1 MKQLKNSWYIAI
13 KELKIFSSDR
23 AALIFSI
30 VFPFFFVTLFYFLFQ
45 GAGAQDTRYTLYI
58 TTQEATG
65 SLSYNIVSSLQTTDV
80 PALKPGQPEIVWIQD
95 YNDARAQLDQKKIKG
110 FMSFPADFT
119 QNVYTGKPAALD
131 VIVDP
136 ANQDV
141 RAALNGMAQGLAA
154 DIAAREV
161 EAGAAAALLAQN
173 GKSADISAVVAQIYG
188 GSVAASADLIQ
199 SAVQQVGEVKA
210 SNPANWVIPGYLVM
224 FVFFT
229 AALSAERL
237 VRERQNQTLERLL
250 ASSVSRNSIL
260 GGIYLGTVLKGLVQI
275 IIFWGVG
282 IFLYHLQLGSEPIVV
297 ILISLLVTLMAA
309 AFSLMLGT
317 LVKTERAASSIGVLS
332 SLILAPLGG
341 CWWPLF
347 ITPKWMQ
354 NMALF
359 TPHGWAT
366 TSFNKLLLYGG
377 NFHDV
382 IPGMLALAGFGLAF
396 AVIAV
401 MRFRTS
407 SV

>member
-1 MKQLKNSWYIAI
+1 MKQLENSWYIAI

-173 GKSADISAVVAQIYG
+173 GKSADISAVVARIYG

>member
-1 MKQLKNSWYIAI
+1 MKQLKNAWYIAI

-30 VFPFFFVTLFYFLFQ
+30 GFPFFFVTLFYFLFQ
-45 GAGAQDTRYTLYI
+45 GAGAQDTRLTLYV
-58 TTQEATG
+58 TTQEAAG
-65 SLSYNIVSSLQTTDV
+65 SLSYNIVSSLQTPDV
-80 PALKPGQPEIVWIQD
+80 SALKPGQPEIVWIQD

-119 QNVYTGKPAALD
+119 QNVYAGKPAALD
-131 VIVDP
+131 VVVDP
-136 ANQDV
+136 ANQDT
-141 RAALNGMAQGLAA
+141 RAALDGMAASLSS
-154 DIAAREV
+154 DIASREI
-161 EAGAAAALLAQN
+161 EASAAAGILAQS
-173 GKSADISAVVAQIYG
+173 GHSADIPALVAQIYSG
-188 GSVAASADLIQ
+188 GAAAEADLVQ
-199 SAVQQVGEVKA
+199 TTVQQVGEIKA

-250 ASSVSRNSIL
+250 SSSVSRNSIL

-275 IIFWGVG
+275 IIFWSVG
-282 IFLYHLQLGSEPIVV
+282 IFVYHLQLGSQPLVV

-317 LVKTERAASSIGVLS
+317 LVKTERAASSLGVLS
-332 SLILAPLGG
+332 ALILAPIGG

-347 ITPKWMQ
+347 ITPQWMQ

>member
-1 MKQLKNSWYIAI
+1 MKQLKNAWYIAI

>member
-119 QNVYTGKPAALD
+119 QNVYAGKPAALD
-131 VIVDP
+131 IIVDP

-377 NFHDV
+377 NLHDV

>member
-1 MKQLKNSWYIAI
+1 MKQLKNAWYIAI

-119 QNVYTGKPAALD
+119 QNVYAGKPAALD

>member
-119 QNVYTGKPAALD
+119 QNVYAGKPAALD

>member
-1 MKQLKNSWYIAI
+1 MKQFKNAWYIAV
-13 KELKIFSSDR
+13 KEIKIFASDR
-23 AALIFSI
+23 TALIFSI

-45 GAGAQDTRYTLYI
+45 GAGAQDPRLSLYI
-58 TTQEATG
+58 TTQEG
-65 SLSYNIVSSLQTTDV
+65 SESLSYNIVSSLQTADV
-80 PALKPGQPEIVWIQD
+80 SSLPPGQPEIIWIRD
-95 YNDARAQLDQKKIKG
+95 YNDARAQVEQKKIKG
-110 FMSFPADFT
+110 FLSFPADFT
-119 QNVYTGKPAALD
+119 QNIYADKPTKLD
-131 VIVDP
+131 VVVDP
-136 ANQDV
+136 SSQDI
-141 RAALNGMAQGLAA
+141 RAALNGMAQGISA
-154 DIAAREV
+154 DIAAMGV
-161 EAGAAAALLAQN
+161 EANTVAALLAQS
-173 GKSADISAVVAQIYG
+173 GHQADIPAAMTQICS
-188 GSVAASADLIQ
+188 GSVPGGTNLIQ
-199 SAVQQVGEVKA
+199 SSLQQVGAIK
-210 SNPANWVIPGYLVM
+210 SINPANWVIPGYLVM

-237 VRERQNQTLERLL
+237 VRERQNHTLERLL
-250 ASSVSRNSIL
+250 ASSVSKEAL
-260 GGIYLGTVLKGLVQI
+260 LCGVYLGTILKGLVQI
-275 IIFWGVG
+275 VIFWGTG
-282 IFLYHLQLGSEPIVV
+282 IFLYHLQLGSEPFTV
-297 ILISLLVTLMAA
+297 ILISILVTLMAA

-317 LVKTERAASSIGVLS
+317 LIKTERAASSIGVLA

-347 ITPKWMQ
+347 ITPRWMQ

-401 MRFRTS
+401 TRFRTS